1 MKSTVYLA
9 PPPHTGI
16 HTAIMSRAVKLWHSG
31 FTLESATD
39 ALHSWRG
46 AYSFRRPVT
55 DRELV
60 EAISKAYR
68 QPQASFG
75 APRLPRS
82 ATDKQTAWPPPDPQ
96 KRARLVSEGFCL
108 YDLWELSP
116 WKPTDSAQYT
126 HFLLERLFPGD
137 PLLCIGHTM
146 SHFDTRPLSQW
157 SELQRAQFLVPSPMR
172 AQRGMKRD
180 GSGESAH
187 TLDNTGP
194 RRFLVVDF
202 DDHHGLNTHA
212 AAAWFLAEKLP
223 LALVLHSGG
232 KGLHAWFLAEGRSE
246 SELRAF
252 FSLAVECGG
261 DPVLWGRSQFV
272 RMPDGRR
279 ENGVIQRAYY
289 FNREVLS

>member
-1 MKSTVYLA
+1 L
-9 PPPHTGI
+9 
-16 HTAIMSRAVKLWHSG
+16 
-31 FTLESATD
+31 
-39 ALHSWRG
+39 
-46 AYSFRRPVT
+46 
-55 DRELV
+55 
-60 EAISKAYR
+60 
-68 QPQASFG
+68 
-75 APRLPRS
+75 
-82 ATDKQTAWPPPDPQ
+82 TDKQTAWPLPDPQ
-96 KRARLVSEGFCL
+96 KRARLVPDGFCL

-116 WKPTDSAQYT
+116 WKPTDSAQYM

-172 AQRGMKRD
+172 ALRGMKRD

-202 DDHHGLNTHA
+202 DDKHGLNTHA

-232 KGLHAWFLAEGRSE
+232 KGLDAWFLAEGRSE
-246 SELRAF
+246 QELRAF

-261 DPVLWGRSQFV
+261 APSLCGCPTVGARTV
-272 RMPDGRR
+272 
-279 ENGVIQRAYY
+279 
-289 FNREVLS
+289 